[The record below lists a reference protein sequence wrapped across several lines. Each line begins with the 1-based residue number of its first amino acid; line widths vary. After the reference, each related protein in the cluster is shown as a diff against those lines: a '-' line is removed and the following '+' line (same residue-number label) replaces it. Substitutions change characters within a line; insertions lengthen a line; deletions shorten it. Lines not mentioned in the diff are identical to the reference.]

1 MESEIKKIIKS
12 TKKKKDRKLA
22 KKDMSSTV
30 GSPPKDNGR
39 VRMSRRMT
47 IAPGALA
54 GIALDEIALDD
65 YSNVQTK
72 AEKFAERQEHI
83 RHMKSLYLIV
93 NNKYFINFLSERYF
107 SKMQMFLIFIPIQ
120 MLAVWATI
128 SKPFFSYLNGAPVDG
143 PSDQGTGDALI
154 NTLVGAALLILT
166 NLGKALSFERKAE
179 QHKLVAGEMKAV
191 MDQITVHLST
201 LPTSGFNRAKSTSIR
216 NNVELVFAKSVEMN
230 KQLSPPE
237 QIVMAFDNINDDITF
252 LIRKRKGYV
261 ATSPSDGSKSYG
273 CNVIKINDGLYEVDE
288 ETYFNVFRDGYSD
301 LADIIS
307 SCIAH
312 FIRFAFLPSSKVA
325 RDEAIEGIVET
336 LDRMGGY
343 VPEEKGLCA
352 RLFCTPGKQSEEKK
366 YLLDATSKMNDS
378 EFTLNQK
385 CYNCDIPQPT
395 SII

>member
-120 MLAVWATI
+120 MLADASGMGDRIEAILLV
-128 SKPFFSYLNGAPVDG
+128 LNGAPVDG

-237 QIVMAFDNINDDITF
+237 QIVMAFDNIDDDITF
-252 LIRKRKGYV
+252 LKGREK
-261 ATSPSDGSKSYG
+261 DMLQLLLHKSYG
-273 CNVIKINDGLYEVDE
+273 CNVIKINDGFYDVDE

-307 SCIAH
+307 ARIAH
-312 FIRFAFLPSSKVA
+312 CIRFAFLPSSKDA
-325 RDEAIEGIVET
+325 RIETIAGIVET
-336 LDRMGGY
+336 LDRMGGCA
-343 VPEEKGLCA
+343 PEEKGLCA
-352 RLFCTPGKQSEEKK
+352 RLFRTPVRQSEEKGS
-366 YLLDATSKMNDS
+366 LLDLTSKMDDS
-378 EFTLNQK
+378 EFSFNHK
-385 CYNCDIPQPT
+385 
-395 SII
+395 